1 MIDFTT
7 WTQRN
12 SKRGLVPGT
21 TSDRNKPFGQE
32 AYEEMV
38 RTGYEMLAAEAKEEA
53 DAWFDDVVDDVEE
66 VVEDVVEFFTGSKQE
81 GGDHYQMAIGPI
93 DYILANDLGY
103 CEGNVIKYV
112 SRHDRKNGKED
123 ILKAMHY
130 LEFILE
136 DQYGDEE

>member
-1 MIDFTT
+1 MINLTT

-12 SKRGLVPGT
+12 GKRGLVPGT

-32 AYEEMV
+32 AYDEMV
-38 RTGYEMLAAEAKEEA
+38 RKGYEMLAEEA
-53 DAWFDDVVDDVEE
+53 AEEVEEWFDDVADDVEE

-81 GGDHYQMAIGPI
+81 GGDHYQQAIEPI
-93 DYILANDLGY
+93 DFILANDMGY

-112 SRHDRKNGKED
+112 SRHQRKNGKED
-123 ILKAMHY
+123 ILKAIHY